1 MIWYYRNLITE
12 QEKRK
17 KRFNTLK
24 SNLNGSV
31 VPALNSIYNN
41 LINASNYIQNG
52 LSIDGDSGDGQSI
65 LNNAE
70 CISDLKSNITGSVLN
85 EINSEITKCD
95 SIISYYYRK
104 IKEIQEEQESG
115 G

>member
-1 MIWYYRNLITE
+1 MIYYYRSLISE

-24 SNLNGSV
+24 SSLNGSV
-31 VPALNSIYNN
+31 VPALSKIYDN
-41 LINASNYIQNG
+41 LINASKYINNG
-52 LSIDGDSGDGQSI
+52 LVIDGDSGDGESI
-65 LNNAE
+65 MNNAT
-70 CISDLKSNITGSVLN
+70 CISDLKSKITGSVLN

-95 SIISYYYRK
+95 SNISYYYRK